1 MPSRRPLAGRTI
13 VVTRSR
19 AQAASF
25 SSPLRR
31 AGARVIEAPAIAL
44 APPRS
49 WRRADRAIGRLTS
62 YQLVIFTSVNAVT
75 RFAARLRRKGKSPRD
90 LRRVEVIAIGPA
102 TAAAL
107 AKEGVRVAALP
118 ERFRAEG
125 LVRALGRRRLEG
137 VRVLLPRA
145 AVARDLLVRTL
156 RGRGARVD
164 VAPVYRTVAV
174 RAGLRQVRAALRAGR
189 LDLLT
194 FASSSAVE
202 AFAGRFGA
210 ADMRRL
216 RRVPV
221 AVLGPITART
231 ARRRGFRVAIRP
243 AAATIPAL
251 ASAVV
256 RGLCRAVID

>member
-49 WRRADRAIGRLTS
+49 WRRADQAVGRLPS
-62 YQLVIFTSVNAVT
+62 YQMVIFTSVNAVA
-75 RFAARLRRKGKSPRD
+75 RFAARLRRHGKGMRA
-90 LRRVEVIAIGPA
+90 LRRIEVVAIGPA

-107 AKEGVRVAALP
+107 GREGVRVAAHP
-118 ERFRAEG
+118 ERYRAEG

-137 VRVLLPRA
+137 RRILLPRA
-145 AVARDLLVRTL
+145 AVARDLLVVAL
-156 RGRGARVD
+156 RRRGARVD

-174 RAGLRQVRAALRAGR
+174 STGLRQVRAALRSER

-210 ADMRRL
+210 ADRLRL

-231 ARRRGFRVAIRP
+231 ARRHGFRVAVRP

-251 ASAVV
+251 AAAIVRLFRTVV
-256 RGLCRAVID
+256 D

>member
-1 MPSRRPLAGRTI
+1 MSSRRPLAGRTI

-19 AQAASF
+19 AQAAAF
-25 SSPLRR
+25 SSVLRR
-31 AGARVIEAPAIAL
+31 DGARVIVAPAIAL
-44 APPRS
+44 LPPRS
-49 WRRADRAIGRLTS
+49 WRRADRAIERLSS
-62 YQLVIFTSVNAVT
+62 YQMVVFTSVNAVT
-75 RFAARLRRKGKSPRD
+75 RFIARLRRKGKEPRD
-90 LRRVEVIAIGPA
+90 LRRVEVVAIGPA

-107 AKEGVRVAALP
+107 RKEGLRVAARP

-125 LVRALGRRRLEG
+125 LVRTLRRRRVEG
-137 VRVLLPRA
+137 IRILLPRA
-145 AVARDLLVRTL
+145 AVARDLLVRAL
-156 RGRGARVD
+156 RRRGARVD

-174 RAGLRQVRAALRAGR
+174 RAGLRQVRMALRSGR

-210 ADMRRL
+210 ADRRRL

-231 ARRRGFRVAIRP
+231 ARRRGFRVTVRP
-243 AAATIPAL
+243 SAATISAL
-251 ASAVV
+251 AAAIARRFRDAVV
-256 RGLCRAVID
+256 D